1 MSKSNN
7 KKPARAAD
15 APSAAAKNQ
24 SAVISALNP
33 AIKGAADAGRPS
45 AKTGGKSASA
55 NKGR

>member
-1 MSKSNN
+1 MSKSSK
-7 KKPARAAD
+7 KKPAGAPGAAD
-15 APSAAAKNQ
+15 AAKAQ
-24 SAVISALNP
+24 SSVISALHP

>member
-1 MSKSNN
+1 MSKSTK
-7 KKPARAAD
+7 KKPAGAAGTAD
-15 APSAAAKNQ
+15 TAKAQ
-24 SAVISALNP
+24 LAVMAGRHP

>member
-1 MSKSNN
+1 MSKSTK
-7 KKPARAAD
+7 KKPARPAE
-15 APSAAAKNQ
+15 AAAKTS

-33 AIKGAADAGRPS
+33 AIRNASDAGRPS